1 MATPVYDLA
10 IIGGGI
16 NGCGIARDAAGR
28 GLSVFLCEQH
38 DLASGTS
45 SASTKLIH
53 GGLRYLEHYAFRLV
67 RESLSEREI
76 LLNAAPHI
84 IWPLRFILP
93 HHKGLRPAWLLRLG
107 LFIYDYLG
115 GRTFLPGTSTLPLAD
130 DEAGDCLKGNYSKG
144 FEYSDCWVMD
154 SRLVVLNAIAAA
166 EQGARIATRSRC
178 VAAKREAGLWKVTV
192 EDSQTKERKTFSAK
206 GLINA
211 AGPWLDQTLKNIE
224 HQATSK
230 RVRLVKGSHIVV
242 PQLFQHSKAYIFQ
255 NSDNRII
262 FAIPYQEKFTLIGTT
277 DIDFDESPENIVIS
291 QAETEYLCEAVNEY
305 FQASVAPSD
314 VVHSFAGVR
323 PLFDDGTDDAKS
335 ISRDYVLQL
344 DVEDD
349 VPLLNIYGG
358 KITTYRK
365 LAESVLEK
373 LALWYPDMAGPWTA
387 TATMPG
393 GDFPVDGYDQE
404 VEKLRNAHSFLDL
417 DLAKRLV
424 RLYGTRA
431 HEMTA
436 GLDAP
441 EAMGPCFGADLY
453 AFEVR
458 YLVEKEWARTA
469 EDILFRRTR
478 LSLCFLDEEKKAL
491 ADWVN
496 QVVQTMPGKTV
507 VT

>member
-107 LFIYDYLG
+107 LFLYDYLG
-115 GRTFLPGTSTLPLAD
+115 GRSFLPGTSTLPLAN
-130 DEAGDCLKGNYSKG
+130 DEAGNCLKGNYRKG

-154 SRLVVLNAIAAA
+154 SRLVVLNAMAAA
-166 EQGARIATRSRC
+166 EQGARITTRSRC
-178 VAAKREAGLWKVTV
+178 IAAKREAGLWTLTL
-192 EDSQTKERKTFSAK
+192 ENTLTKETTTLSTK

-242 PQLFQHSKAYIFQ
+242 PQIFQHPKAYIFQ
-255 NSDNRII
+255 NKDNRII

-277 DIDFDESPENIVIS
+277 DIDFDDSPENITIS
-291 QAETEYLCEAVNEY
+291 QAETEYLCNAVNEY
-305 FQASVAPSD
+305 FHHSITPGD

-344 DVEDD
+344 DVQDE

-373 LALWYPDMAGPWTA
+373 LAPWYPNMAAPWTA
-387 TATMPG
+387 TATLPG
-393 GDFPVDGYDQE
+393 GDFPVDGYEQE
-404 VEKLRNAHSFLDL
+404 VEKLRNAHPFLDL
-417 DLAKRLV
+417 ALARRLV
-424 RLYGTRA
+424 RLYGTKT

-436 GLDAP
+436 KLGSP
-441 EAMGPCFGADLY
+441 EFMGPCFGADLH

-458 YLVEKEWARTA
+458 YLVEKEWACTA

-478 LSLCFLDEEKKAL
+478 LALYFSDEEKKAL
-491 ADWVN
+491 ADWLR
-496 QVVQTMPGKTV
+496 QEM
-507 VT
+507 